1 MVDVSPADLERV
13 RALWRDLADAPG
25 GFRQTE
31 LLVVG
36 SDAHRLSPLG
46 WCGIVE
52 LHGAI
57 VVACPSA
64 AADRVRHLLAGADP
78 GQLVEPRYVSELL
91 DPADTLGPAVLLYGR
106 PSVGAQSMA
115 RNAIGPVDIADH
127 RVRLV
132 CEDASQAEREETG
145 IDETTSGA
153 YLSFADDGSPASVCA
168 WREWPHGV
176 AHMSSLTATS
186 FRRKG
191 LGAAAAVAALD
202 AADARSLLPQWRAA
216 HWNAGSLALARSIG
230 LHQVGSQFSVMLA
243 IA

>member
-1 MVDVSPADLERV
+1 MPGDDTFAVHHDVCVRRRSASNGYPKGPYERKGSLRHHGHVLPSELERV

-52 LHGAI
+52 LQGAV

-64 AADRVRHLLAGADP
+64 AADWVRHLLAGADP
-78 GQLVEPRYVSELL
+78 GQLVEPQYVSELL
-91 DPADTLGPAVLLYGR
+91 DSADTLGPAVLLCGW

-127 RVRLV
+127 RVGTV
-132 CEDASQAEREETG
+132 CEDASQTRMTVTPLSGDPVASIAVHVTRTFATLDCRV
-145 IDETTSGA
+145 DEGRR
-153 YLSFADDGSPASVCA
+153 C
-168 WREWPHGV
+168 RQ
-176 AHMSSLTATS
+176 TS
-186 FRRKG
+186 FEYPMSRCVT
-191 LGAAAAVAALD
+191 ACWV
-202 AADARSLLPQWRAA
+202 W
-216 HWNAGSLALARSIG
+216 
-230 LHQVGSQFSVMLA
+230 
-243 IA
+243 